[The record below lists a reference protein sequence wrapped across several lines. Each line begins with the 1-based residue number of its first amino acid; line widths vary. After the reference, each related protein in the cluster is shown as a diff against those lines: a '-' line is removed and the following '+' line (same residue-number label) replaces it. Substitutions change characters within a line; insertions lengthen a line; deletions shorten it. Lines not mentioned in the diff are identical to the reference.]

1 MVEGFHRHAQEQ
13 RFGTSTG
20 KFLLISLMSDEEP
33 WNHYHSLSRNTELNV
48 PCFHHGAAILYYK
61 SMFSYYLHLK
71 GSPQKL
77 AFYTL
82 IFTWRFMYNII
93 PVTALKRFRLH
104 AFFYKQHFYKQLQV
118 KIGKKNQANA
128 KQHSEG
134 EILLFENYSSS
145 TLSSTNNRTYSENKE
160 NNMYVYIP
168 EIIRSMTMKM
178 KVKMKIRSRRYDVNR
193 PRPRHG

>member
-1 MVEGFHRHAQEQ
+1 
-13 RFGTSTG
+13 
-20 KFLLISLMSDEEP
+20 
-33 WNHYHSLSRNTELNV
+33 
-48 PCFHHGAAILYYK
+48 
-61 SMFSYYLHLK
+61 
-71 GSPQKL
+71 
-77 AFYTL
+77 
-82 IFTWRFMYNII
+82 MYNII

-128 KQHSEG
+128 KQHSQG

>member
-1 MVEGFHRHAQEQ
+1 MMVKGCYRLAQEQ

-20 KFLLISLMSDEEP
+20 RFLLISFMSDEEP
-33 WNHYHSLSRNTELNV
+33 WNHYHSSSRNTELNV
-48 PCFHHGAAILYYK
+48 SCFYHGAAILYYK

-82 IFTWRFMYNII
+82 IFTRRFMCNII

-104 AFFYKQHFYKQLQV
+104 AFFISNKQRQA

-128 KQHSEG
+128 KQHPEG
-134 EILLFENYSSS
+134 EILLFENYSHSSS
-145 TLSSTNNRTYSENKE
+145 TLSSKNNRTYSENKE
-160 NNMYVYIP
+160 NNMYLYIPVYIP
-168 EIIRSMTMKM
+168 EIIRSMTMKI
-178 KVKMKIRSRRYDVNR
+178 KVKMKNK